1 MLKIVGRIDL
11 RAHNNPKCKQDIKRC
26 QDEGFSLPPLK
37 YDQKQSF
44 WISKLAIL
52 SPEKIINY
60 ITIGSFDENEGL
72 PLYSVLIGT
81 NGVGKSSLMKEI
93 VDFFIV
99 FRVS

>member
-11 RAHNNPKCKQDIKRC
+11 DAYNNPKCKQDIKRC